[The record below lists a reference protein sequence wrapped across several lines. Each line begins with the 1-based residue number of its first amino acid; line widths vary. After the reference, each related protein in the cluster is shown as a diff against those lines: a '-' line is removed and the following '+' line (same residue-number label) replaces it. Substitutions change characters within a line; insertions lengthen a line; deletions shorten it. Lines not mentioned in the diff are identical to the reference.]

1 MTRATRLTVRGRRR
15 LLAGSEFP
23 ADLRR
28 VVSAYHRIDRL
39 FHRDAGD
46 PHSVGHRDLDLL
58 ERLEAACEV
67 QRHTG
72 KRGQQ
77 GELPEALAPGSSLA
91 LLDDAPAEATSR
103 PIGANEHGPHLCR
116 LGGGIEGP
124 AVALGLA
131 AARVEPAAPAPAAA
145 GDELAVAFEHEV
157 GGVGEEHPIDLR
169 DIADGAR

>member
-23 ADLRR
+23 ADPRR

-77 GELPEALAPGSSLA
+77 GELPEALAPGSGLA
-91 LLDDAPAEATSR
+91 LLDDAPAEATWGVETLR
-103 PIGANEHGPHLCR
+103 ATGEAFPVPEDPVR
-116 LGGGIEGP
+116 E
-124 AVALGLA
+124 VVQ
-131 AARVEPAAPAPAAA
+131 AR
-145 GDELAVAFEHEV
+145 EV
-157 GGVGEEHPIDLR
+157 RRG
-169 DIADGAR
+169 